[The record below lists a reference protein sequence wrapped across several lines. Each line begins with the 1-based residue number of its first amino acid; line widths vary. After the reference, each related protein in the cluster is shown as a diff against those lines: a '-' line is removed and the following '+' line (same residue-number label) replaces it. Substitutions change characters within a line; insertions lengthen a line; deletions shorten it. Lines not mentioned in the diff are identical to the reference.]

1 MVVRFRD
8 TGGLTSVGKV
18 LMPETNTKT
27 DAELVVAA
35 AGGDDSAFA
44 DLYELYFDRVYDF
57 VRRMVR
63 DADDAADV
71 AQDAFVK
78 AMGGIAKLK
87 DASSFKTWIFSIAR
101 NTALNRIEQ
110 SGRVVHD
117 REDEEGDSLLYRQ
130 VDTNALD
137 NPEQAA
143 DANEMAAL
151 VWEAASSLEPKQY
164 AVLDMTVRQEMGSAE
179 IADVLKVSKGN
190 AYTMVSRVK
199 DAMEEAVTAL
209 FMTRQ
214 GSKDCPTLE
223 ALIEQMSG
231 GALSAD
237 SRRVVMK
244 HVKSCE
250 ICEERRKNVI
260 SPVALFGAFAP
271 FPAAAEVKASVRG
284 AAEKAWRGSLAE
296 AGAGTGGGLM
306 GSFTAVELALG
317 GLAVLTILVVSGF
330 LTALSLGGSSDDDS
344 NVAAV
349 SATDDE
355 EEDAAET
362 GKPSPTATETATPT
376 ATPGV
381 LPPGGPAEGNAPPG
395 SPAPPQLA
403 PAQLAVDFSS
413 ITFDGPGSVT
423 LHLSNQGGQ
432 SLDWTLSGVPGWLT
446 VSPTGG
452 TIPAGGSADLSI
464 TLPEGALGP
473 GAYGTTLAIGSGG
486 GDLNIAV
493 SASIAAPVAPPD
505 TTPPQLQG
513 RVSCALGQGA
523 WMATGA
529 AQASDPS
536 GIESVTMTV
545 DSFGSTA
552 MTASGSSYSATLTRQ
567 TTPPATVRWS
577 ITAIDSAGNE
587 TTISGSD
594 SCI

>member
-1 MVVRFRD
+1 
-8 TGGLTSVGKV
+8 
-18 LMPETNTKT
+18 MPETNAKT
-27 DAELVVAA
+27 DAELVAA
-35 AGGDDSAFA
+35 GAGGDDSAFA
-44 DLYELYFDRVYDF
+44 DLYERYFDRVYDF

-78 AMGGIAKLK
+78 AMGGLGKLK
-87 DASSFKTWIFSIAR
+87 DPASFKTWIFSIAR

-143 DANEMAAL
+143 DANELAAL
-151 VWEAASSLEPKQY
+151 VWEAASSLDAKQY
-164 AVLDMTVRQEMGSAE
+164 AVLDLTVRQEMNSAE

-223 ALIEQMSG
+223 ALIEQMAG

-244 HVKSCE
+244 HVKSCD
-250 ICEERRKNVI
+250 ICEERRKKVV

-271 FPAAAEVKASVRG
+271 FPVAAEVKASVRG
-284 AAEKAWRGSLAE
+284 AAETAWRGSLATAS
-296 AGAGTGGGLM
+296 AGAGTSGGLV
-306 GSFTAVELALG
+306 GSFTTLQIALG
-317 GLAVLTILVVSGF
+317 ALAALTILAVSGF
-330 LTALSLGGSSDDDS
+330 FAAFSLGGSGDDDGS

-349 SATDDE
+349 SATD
-355 EEDAAET
+355 EEDEDEDATEEAEET
-362 GKPSPTATETATPT
+362 ETPTPSPTPT
-376 ATPGV
+376 ATATAPPGV
-381 LPPGGPAEGNAPPG
+381 LPPPGPGNGDAPPAPPPG
-395 SPAPPQLA
+395 PQLAPPQLA
-403 PAQLAVDFSS
+403 IDFSS
-413 ITFDGPGSVT
+413 VQFDGPGAVT
-423 LHLSNQGGQ
+423 LRLSNQGGQ
-432 SLDWTLSGVPGWLT
+432 GLDWSLTGVPAWLQ
-446 VSPTGG
+446 VSPAGG
-452 TIPAGGSADLSI
+452 TIPAGGGTNVLI

-473 GAYGTTLAIGSGG
+473 GTHGVTLAISSGG
-486 GDLNIAV
+486 GNVNVDVTATIV
-493 SASIAAPVAPPD
+493 PPPD

-513 RVSCALGQGA
+513 RVSCALGQQG
-523 WMATGA
+523 WVATGG
-529 AQASDPS
+529 AQASDAS
-536 GIESVTMTV
+536 GIQSVTMTV

-552 MTASGSSYSATLTRQ
+552 MTASGNSYSATLFRQ
-567 TTPPATVRWS
+567 TTPPATVRWE
-577 ITAIDSAGNE
+577 ITAVDGAGNE
-587 TTISGSD
+587 TTITGSD

>member
-1 MVVRFRD
+1 M
-8 TGGLTSVGKV
+8 
-18 LMPETNTKT
+18 LMPETNAKT
-27 DAELVVAA
+27 DAELVAAA

-44 DLYELYFDRVYDF
+44 DLYERYFDRVYDF

-78 AMGGIAKLK
+78 AMGGLGKLK
-87 DASSFKTWIFSIAR
+87 DPASFKTWIFSIAR

-143 DANEMAAL
+143 DANELAAL
-151 VWEAASSLEPKQY
+151 VWEAASSLDAKQY
-164 AVLDMTVRQEMGSAE
+164 AVLDLTVRQEMNSAE

-223 ALIEQMSG
+223 ALIEQMAG

-244 HVKSCE
+244 HVKSCD
-250 ICEERRKNVI
+250 ICEERRKKVV

-271 FPAAAEVKASVRG
+271 FPVAAEVKASVRG
-284 AAEKAWRGSLAE
+284 AAETAWRGSLATAS
-296 AGAGTGGGLM
+296 AGAGTSGGLV
-306 GSFTAVELALG
+306 GSFTTLQIALG
-317 GLAVLTILVVSGF
+317 ALAALTILAVSGF
-330 LTALSLGGSSDDDS
+330 FAAFSLGGSGDDDGS

-349 SATDDE
+349 SATD
-355 EEDAAET
+355 EEDEDEDATEEAEET
-362 GKPSPTATETATPT
+362 ETPTPSPTPT
-376 ATPGV
+376 ATATAPPGV
-381 LPPGGPAEGNAPPG
+381 LPPPGPGNGDAPPAPPPG
-395 SPAPPQLA
+395 PQLAPPQLA
-403 PAQLAVDFSS
+403 IDFSS
-413 ITFDGPGSVT
+413 VQFDGPGAVT
-423 LHLSNQGGQ
+423 LRLSNQGGQ
-432 SLDWTLSGVPGWLT
+432 GLDWSLTGVPAWLQ
-446 VSPTGG
+446 VSPAGG
-452 TIPAGGSADLSI
+452 TIPAGGGTNVLI

-473 GAYGTTLAIGSGG
+473 GTHGVTLAISSGG
-486 GDLNIAV
+486 GNVNVDVTATIV
-493 SASIAAPVAPPD
+493 PPPD

-513 RVSCALGQGA
+513 RVSCALGQQG
-523 WMATGA
+523 WVATGG
-529 AQASDPS
+529 AQASDAS
-536 GIESVTMTV
+536 GIQSVTMTV

-552 MTASGSSYSATLTRQ
+552 MTASGNSYSATLFRQ
-567 TTPPATVRWS
+567 TTPPATVRWE
-577 ITAIDSAGNE
+577 ITAVDGAGNE